1 MESGF
6 EFPLLLFLA
15 AAAAAAWFA
24 LDYFSAPRL
33 FQKEPPLL
41 PHTVPYV
48 GHILGLLR
56 HGTRYYEMTS
66 AKCKLPIYTLNMLSG
81 KVYIVTSPD
90 LVNAV
95 NRNPKKIAFNPFIAM
110 LGKRITGHD
119 EDTSQIVQHN
129 LNGEHGPGYVIDVH
143 DRIVAALAPGKD
155 LQKTTKAML
164 SHTSSYL
171 GAFTTDAEINLFE
184 WMRYVVT
191 MCSTRALYGNENP
204 FNKNPK
210 FVDSFWHF
218 DHALNLLIANV
229 LPRILAP
236 KGYRARMELG
246 TAFQQYFENFNP
258 AQSAAMVQG
267 RHSENTRYG
276 ITPLNQGRLE
286 VGTLIG
292 VLANT
297 IPSMFYTLVHIYSDA
312 ELISDIREELETAGL
327 VGTPEDISQNS
338 GLLAMPET
346 CPLLYS
352 TWQEVLRIHALGA
365 GARYILEDIMLE
377 DTFLL
382 RKGMVVQMPTAVMHN
397 DVAAWGENVKDFQP
411 RRFLKQNS
419 TSRGGFK
426 QNLSAYRPFGGG
438 VSMCPGR
445 HFVTLETMALAAC
458 MLSRFDLIPV
468 DGQWNIPR
476 QKQESL
482 ATNVFPPEK
491 DIRVKIAIRKGLG
504 TSK

>member
-1 MESGF
+1 MESGYNL
-6 EFPLLLFLA
+6 PLLLILA
-15 AAAAAAWFA
+15 AAAAAAWYA
-24 LDYFSAPRL
+24 LDYFWAPRL
-33 FQKEPPLL
+33 SPKEPPLL
-41 PHTVPYV
+41 PHPIPYI

-95 NRNPKKIAFNPFIAM
+95 NRNSKKIAFNPFVAM

-119 EDTSQIVQHN
+119 EGTSQIVQHN

-143 DRIVAALAPGKD
+143 DRIVASLAPGKN
-155 LQKTTKAML
+155 LQQTTKAML
-164 SHTSSYL
+164 YQLSAYFEALTPN
-171 GAFTTDAEINLFE
+171 AEINLFE
-184 WMRYVVT
+184 WTRYTVT
-191 MCSTRALYGNENP
+191 MCSTRALYGTENP
-204 FNKNPK
+204 FNKNTK
-210 FVDSFWHF
+210 FVDAFWDF
-218 DHALNLLIANV
+218 DHALNLLIADV
-229 LPRILAP
+229 LPELFAP

-246 TAFQQYFENFNP
+246 TAFQEYFENYIP
-258 AQSAAMVQG
+258 AKSAAMIQG
-267 RHSENTRYG
+267 RYSENSRYG
-276 ITPLNQGRLE
+276 ITLPNQGRLE

-297 IPSMFYTLVHIYSDA
+297 IPSIFYTLVHIYSDPG
-312 ELISDIREELETAGL
+312 LVSDIRDELETSGF
-327 VGTPEDISQNS
+327 VGTPEDISQHS

-352 TWQEVLRIHALGA
+352 TWQEVLRVHALGA
-365 GARYILEDIMLE
+365 GARYILEDIMLD

-382 RKGMVVQMPTAVMHN
+382 RKGMVVQMPMAVMHS
-397 DVAAWGENVKDFQP
+397 DVAAWGEHVEEFRP

-419 TSRGGFK
+419 TIKGGFRP
-426 QNLSAYRPFGGG
+426 NFTAYRPFGGG
-438 VSMCPGR
+438 ASMCPGR

-468 DGQWNIPR
+468 DGQWNVPR

-491 DIRVKIAIRKGLG
+491 DIRVKIATREGVG
-504 TSK
+504 ASK

>member
-1 MESGF
+1 
-6 EFPLLLFLA
+6 
-15 AAAAAAWFA
+15 
-24 LDYFSAPRL
+24 
-33 FQKEPPLL
+33 
-41 PHTVPYV
+41 
-48 GHILGLLR
+48 
-56 HGTRYYEMTS
+56 
-66 AKCKLPIYTLNMLSG
+66 
-81 KVYIVTSPD
+81 
-90 LVNAV
+90 
-95 NRNPKKIAFNPFIAM
+95 
-110 LGKRITGHD
+110 
-119 EDTSQIVQHN
+119 
-129 LNGEHGPGYVIDVH
+129 
-143 DRIVAALAPGKD
+143 
-155 LQKTTKAML
+155 
-164 SHTSSYL
+164 
-171 GAFTTDAEINLFE
+171 
-184 WMRYVVT
+184 
-191 MCSTRALYGNENP
+191 
-204 FNKNPK
+204 
-210 FVDSFWHF
+210 
-218 DHALNLLIANV
+218 
-229 LPRILAP
+229 
-236 KGYRARMELG
+236 MELG